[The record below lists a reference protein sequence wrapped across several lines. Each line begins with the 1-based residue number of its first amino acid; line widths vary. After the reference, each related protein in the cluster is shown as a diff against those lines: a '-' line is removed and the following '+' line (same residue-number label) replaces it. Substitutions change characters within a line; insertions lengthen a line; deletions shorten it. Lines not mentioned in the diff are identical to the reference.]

1 MIYGYVRRPA
11 DSTPEELTEVEKALV
26 ELGVANAADIFWD
39 VADNK
44 EQPELRKLL
53 DQLETDDTLASPD
66 VAHVAASV
74 QQLAE
79 LMDMAAEQHL
89 RLLIGPYTIDCRG
102 EIDERTQGMIQMT
115 DLFTTLEQHI
125 ISERIKTGLA
135 SARARGAKIGRPQ
148 LTTES
153 VPQKFWKYYPAYRD
167 KHLTV
172 TDLAQLVG
180 VSRTTVYRYIR
191 IAKEQGDL
199 SALTGLGEHT
209 MD

>member
-1 MIYGYVRRPA
+1 MIYGYVRRSA
-11 DSTPEELTEVEKALV
+11 DMTATDFANEETALL
-26 ELGVANAADIFWD
+26 ELGVAEKGDIYWDRADG
-39 VADNK
+39 K
-44 EQPELRKLL
+44 EQPELEKLL
-53 DQLETDDTLASPD
+53 KVMRTDDTLISSD

-74 QQLAE
+74 QQLSE
-79 LMDMAAEQHL
+79 LMGFVADKHMCL
-89 RLLIGPYTIDCRG
+89 IIGPYTIDCRG
-102 EIDERTQGMIQMT
+102 PEIDERTRGMIIMT

-148 LTTES
+148 LTTEN
-153 VPQKFWKYYPAYRD
+153 VPLKFWKYYPAYRD

-191 IAKEQGDL
+191 IAKEDEQSKGV
-199 SALTGLGEHT
+199 
-209 MD
+209 